1 MKCPCC
7 SATISARARFCPKCG
22 ESLAHPPNPQTS
34 QVVHVNVPVYMPR
47 ERRWSPGV
55 AALLSFLIPGA
66 GQIYKGH
73 IIRGLLWMLV
83 VVLGYM
89 AFIIPGL
96 VLHLLCIVM
105 AAAGDPYR

>member
-1 MKCPCC
+1 
-7 SATISARARFCPKCG
+7 
-22 ESLAHPPNPQTS
+22 
-34 QVVHVNVPVYMPR
+34 
-47 ERRWSPGV
+47 
-55 AALLSFLIPGA
+55 
-66 GQIYKGH
+66 
-73 IIRGLLWMLV
+73 MLV